1 MSIPIRLSASKI
13 TRWLLLNAFLIV
25 AIHLVSWVLFDRGFG
40 KVLAL
45 RMLFDLREEA
55 NIPQFFSA
63 LLFIVISALLAI
75 GQARSTASGSKNTA
89 WGILALLALFLGF
102 DEAGQIHEKLNKSM
116 HALLGGGDLGVLNYS
131 WVVPYFAFVIVVG
144 LASIRFLKAL
154 DAPTRIRLMVS
165 AAVFISGS
173 LGLELLEG
181 YLAYMPQD
189 SAPLMM
195 SYTVEESL
203 EMVGAILAI
212 RAFLLHFAERGDAAA
227 LEFRR

>member
-1 MSIPIRLSASKI
+1 MSIPIRLSSSRI

-25 AIHLVSWVLFDRGFG
+25 VIHLVSWVLFDRGHEQ
-40 KVLAL
+40 VRVV
-45 RMLFDLREEA
+45 RMLFDLREEG

-63 LLFIVISALLAI
+63 LLFVFIAALLAI
-75 GQARSTASGSKNTA
+75 GQARSNAGGTKDRA

-102 DEAGQIHEKLNKSM
+102 DEAGQIHEKLNKST
-116 HALLGGGDLGVLNYS
+116 HAMLGGGDLGVLNYS
-131 WVVPYFAFVIVVG
+131 WVVPYTVLVIVVG
-144 LASIRFLKAL
+144 LASIRFLKVL
-154 DAPTRIRLMVS
+154 DAPTRIRLVVS

-173 LGLELLEG
+173 LGMELLEG
-181 YLAYMPQD
+181 YLASLPND
-189 SAPLMM
+189 SAPVMM

-212 RAFLLHFAERGDAAA
+212 RTFLLHFAERGASAA